1 MGKKKSVVLL
11 TLLTIVIVALC
22 AMIVV
27 PSFELPFLWN
37 GAVSNWNPVVKTY
50 DLDANLGGGY
60 YTYYYPEGVISEV
73 EYQKEYES
81 RSEDKQEEYENSY
94 TPYKGL
100 YLSTDSDDGVV
111 EETENG
117 YVVTDSFKESF
128 EAAKKEI
135 SSRYEKRGDSS
146 FRVSVVDDYALR
158 IELPVSDT
166 AAGTA
171 FSYFFYTGEFTLYDG
186 TNTVLEASKDESPK
200 DYIKGFSPK
209 KNGDS
214 TYIQVKLTDEGRKLI
229 KDVTTS
235 LASSSSSD
243 DGSTSSG
250 GTLSFKVGD
259 ESIIQLSV
267 TEAIDEKTLYIG
279 GTDTYTDETASV
291 VAILLNSALNAG
303 DLGLGFEVEET
314 RTFGPAYGSNALTLL
329 YIALAIV
336 LVASIIWP
344 FIKYK
349 GFGGACAY
357 STLSYLIVTA
367 ICFAFIS
374 SGVFEVTLGTVAI
387 FLFGLLLTNL
397 FNARVYGAI
406 KSEFDTGKTVD
417 SSVKAG
423 YKKTL
428 AGMIDVYAVLVLASV
443 ALLIGAAGLHTLALQ
458 ALICFVTG
466 AFCNLL
472 WTRFINCMLVSSS
485 KDKYKYFGFVRE
497 DDDDE

>member
-171 FSYFFYTGEFTLYDG
+171 FSYFSYTGEFTLYDG

-229 KDVTTS
+229 NAF
-235 LASSSSSD
+235 LQ
-243 DGSTSSG
+243 SG
-250 GTLSFKVGD
+250 
-259 ESIIQLSV
+259 
-267 TEAIDEKTLYIG
+267 
-279 GTDTYTDETASV
+279 
-291 VAILLNSALNAG
+291 
-303 DLGLGFEVEET
+303 
-314 RTFGPAYGSNALTLL
+314 
-329 YIALAIV
+329 
-336 LVASIIWP
+336 
-344 FIKYK
+344 
-349 GFGGACAY
+349 
-357 STLSYLIVTA
+357 
-367 ICFAFIS
+367 
-374 SGVFEVTLGTVAI
+374 
-387 FLFGLLLTNL
+387 
-397 FNARVYGAI
+397 
-406 KSEFDTGKTVD
+406 
-417 SSVKAG
+417 
-423 YKKTL
+423 
-428 AGMIDVYAVLVLASV
+428 
-443 ALLIGAAGLHTLALQ
+443 
-458 ALICFVTG
+458 
-466 AFCNLL
+466 
-472 WTRFINCMLVSSS
+472 
-485 KDKYKYFGFVRE
+485 
-497 DDDDE
+497 